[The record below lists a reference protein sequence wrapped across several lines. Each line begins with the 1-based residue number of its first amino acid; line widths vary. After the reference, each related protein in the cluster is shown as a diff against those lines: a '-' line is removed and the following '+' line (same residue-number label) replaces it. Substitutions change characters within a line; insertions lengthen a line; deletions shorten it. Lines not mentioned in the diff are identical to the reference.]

1 MKNFRS
7 ALLAAALSLVVAAG
21 SATAAQATTKIRVGA
36 SPTPHAEILKVAN
49 DVLKPQ
55 GYELQ
60 IIEYSDYVQPN
71 MALEGKEL
79 DANFFQ
85 HKPYLDDFNKE
96 KGTKLVSI
104 GTVHYEPFGIYAGKT
119 KSLGA
124 LKDGAMV
131 AVPND
136 TTNEA
141 RALLLLQENGIIKL
155 KDGVG
160 ITATKN
166 DIVENPYNV
175 EIVEAEAAQLPN
187 LLPDVDYAVIN
198 SNYAINAGLNPV
210 NDSLLIEGS
219 ASAYA
224 NILTVKEGSETSPKA
239 LALKAALES
248 KQVAD
253 FIAERYAGSV
263 VSVVENPTDGY
274 DASVDYD
281 ALKGETISVAASPTP
296 HAEILEV
303 VKEILAAKDITLDIQ
318 VYNDYVVPNTVVDDG
333 TVDANYFQH
342 LPYLEDFNAQNGTH
356 IVSIAAIHVEP
367 MGLYGGKQTTLDAL
381 TASAQMR

>member
-141 RALLLLQENGIIKL
+141 RALLLLQSNGLIKL
-155 KDGVG
+155 KDGIDPTSDATKLDG
-160 ITATKN
+160 AGLTATRR
-166 DIVENPYNV
+166 DIAENPKKLKIE
-175 EIVEAEAAQLPN
+175 EIEAAQLVRA
-187 LLPDVDYAVIN
+187 LPDVDLAIIN
-198 SNYAINAGLNPV
+198 GNYAILGGLKV
-210 NDSLLIEGS
+210 ADALSAEKADSI
-219 ASAYA
+219 AATTYA
-224 NILTVKEGSETSPKA
+224 NILAVRAGDENRPELKA
-239 LALKAALES
+239 L
-248 KQVAD
+248 
-253 FIAERYAGSV
+253 I
-263 VSVVENPTDGY
+263 
-274 DASVDYD
+274 D
-281 ALKGETISVAASPTP
+281 ALKSDQ
-296 HAEILEV
+296 
-303 VKEILAAKDITLDIQ
+303 VKEFMTKKYEGA
-318 VYNDYVVPNTVVDDG
+318 VVP
-333 TVDANYFQH
+333 AN
-342 LPYLEDFNAQNGTH
+342 
-356 IVSIAAIHVEP
+356 
-367 MGLYGGKQTTLDAL
+367 
-381 TASAQMR
+381 